1 MICFISQ
8 VSYSNKKILFAKTYL
23 QQDKNASIEDK
34 GFLTR
39 EELFKLVRESQET
52 FRANI
57 GKNAND
63 KYVGQI
69 YATLSLFDVDGE
81 MYLCNVKYFRHRK
94 EDMVEEKEFDF
105 YKIKENS

>member
-1 MICFISQ
+1 MICFITR

-23 QQDKNASIEDK
+23 MQDNTSIEDK

-57 GKNAND
+57 GKNPD
-63 KYVGQI
+63 GKYFGQV

-105 YKIKENS
+105 AEIKENS